1 MTPIRLRLLVVT
13 FLVVAAAISINALYM
28 QDASRLA
35 VAASTGE
42 QADALAAPK
51 AESKP
56 EAAAEPAPVEVAVLP
71 KPAEEIPAEPEF
83 APSPPLA
90 KTASRQPS
98 EIDAALETVASL
110 GSDTEPKELE
120 SREAIA
126 EEAQGDPPSP
136 RVIRAIKR
144 ELNFPRYSAGPEDGD
159 LTSEMQAA
167 IVSYEFDMGLPLT
180 GRASNALLKSLL
192 FDAVTALPSPS
203 ARAHFENSNKL
214 ITAVQDVLARMGYGA
229 SASSGYLDEATRYAI
244 SKFEADRNMD
254 ESGRLTARLL
264 LEIMIVTGEP
274 IAMPG

>member
-1 MTPIRLRLLVVT
+1 
-13 FLVVAAAISINALYM
+13 VAAAISINALYM
-28 QDASRLA
+28 QDASRLT

-42 QADALAAPK
+42 QTDTLAAPK

-71 KPAEEIPAEPEF
+71 KPAEETPAEPEF
-83 APSPPLA
+83 SPSPPLA

-144 ELNFPRYSAGPEDGD
+144 ELNFHRYSAGPEDGD

-180 GRASNALLKSLL
+180 GRASNALLNSLL
-192 FDAVTALPSPS
+192 FDAVTTLPSPS

-214 ITAVQDVLARMGYGA
+214 ITAVQDVLSRMGYGA

>member
-1 MTPIRLRLLVVT
+1 
-13 FLVVAAAISINALYM
+13 
-28 QDASRLA
+28 
-35 VAASTGE
+35 
-42 QADALAAPK
+42 
-51 AESKP
+51 
-56 EAAAEPAPVEVAVLP
+56 
-71 KPAEEIPAEPEF
+71 
-83 APSPPLA
+83 
-90 KTASRQPS
+90 
-98 EIDAALETVASL
+98 
-110 GSDTEPKELE
+110 
-120 SREAIA
+120 
-126 EEAQGDPPSP
+126 
-136 RVIRAIKR
+136 VIRAIKR
-144 ELNFPRYSAGPEDGD
+144 ELNFHRYQAGPEDGD
-159 LTSEMQAA
+159 VTAEMQAA

-214 ITAVQDVLARMGYGA
+214 ITAVQDVLSRMGYGA